1 MLSIC
6 GEAFRQGAG
15 NQTLVRRRRIKMQ
28 NKLKII
34 VVLALFNWLVMTV
47 PSTAETEL
55 TKLVNEIR
63 PAVVTVIVYDINQQ
77 VAGIGSGF
85 FIDKDGHLITNYH
98 VLDGRYTAEV
108 KTADGNAYPI
118 KMIVADNRAADLVKV
133 RVDIPR
139 KKFKWVETADRLPSI
154 AEQILVVGSPMGLEQ
169 TVSEGIVSSI
179 RTIPTVG
186 EFFQMSA
193 PISPGSSGSPVI
205 NLKGQVVGVATF
217 QMIRG
222 QNLNFAVSTKSIKKL
237 KPVKAGISMSL
248 WTFNNSLHQPG
259 LAEKLCR
266 QGYSFS
272 INGEDQKA
280 LEFFQEAIEKDPK
293 NTMAWN
299 GLGYCHV
306 GMNNP
311 AAAIKA
317 YQQAI
322 KTNPADE
329 TLYFILGN
337 YYVKLDQPQEAV
349 NAYRQ
354 VIRMKPDFEEA
365 HFKLG
370 VVYSRLGQI
379 DEGKNAFET
388 VIRLNPDAAPAHFN
402 VGIAYAQLGRYKDAL
417 KSNQE
422 VLRIDPDFAPAHNNI
437 GMLHNRLGN
446 ADQEIRAYK
455 SAIRSD
461 PDFASAHYNLGV
473 ALLQTG
479 DKAAAL
485 DEYKILKDLDK
496 QSANQL
502 FNQIYY

>member
-1 MLSIC
+1 M
-6 GEAFRQGAG
+6 R
-15 NQTLVRRRRIKMQ
+15 K
-28 NKLKII
+28 KLKITA
-34 VVLALFNWLVMTV
+34 VLALFISLAMTAPLTGV
-47 PSTAETEL
+47 AALTEL
-55 TKLVNEIR
+55 VNDIR

-85 FIDKDGHLITNYH
+85 FVDKHGHLITNYH
-98 VLDGRYTAEV
+98 VLDGRYKADV
-108 KTADGNAYPI
+108 KTAEGDTYPI
-118 KMIVADNRAADLVKV
+118 KLIVADSKATDLVKV
-133 RVDIPR
+133 LVDIPP
-139 KKFKWVETADRLPSI
+139 KKFKWVKTAGRLPSI

-179 RTIPTVG
+179 RKIPAVG

-205 NLKGQVVGVATF
+205 NLQGQVVGVATF
-217 QMIRG
+217 QMVQG
-222 QNLNFAVSTKSIKKL
+222 QNLNFAVSAKSISKL
-237 KPVKAGISMSL
+237 KAVKPGISMSL

-280 LEFFQEAIEKDPK
+280 LEFFKEAIEKDPR

-306 GMNNP
+306 GLNNP
-311 AAAIKA
+311 TAAIKA
-317 YQQAI
+317 YQEAI
-322 KTNPADE
+322 KINPKDE
-329 TLYFILGN
+329 TLHYILGN
-337 YYVKLDQPQEAV
+337 YYVKIGQHREAI
-349 NAYRQ
+349 NAYLK
-354 VIRMKPDFEEA
+354 VIRLNPDFEAA

-370 VVYSRLGQI
+370 VVYSQLGQLN
-379 DEGKNAFET
+379 EGKNAFET
-388 VIRLNPDAAPAHFN
+388 VIRLNPNAAPAHFN
-402 VGIAYAQLGRYKDAL
+402 AGIAYAQLGRYNDAL
-417 KSNQE
+417 NANGE
-422 VLRIDPDFAPAHNNI
+422 VLRIDPEFAPAHNNI
-437 GMLHNRLGN
+437 GLVHKRLGN
-446 ADQEIRAYK
+446 ANLEIKAYK
-455 SAIRSD
+455 SAIRID

-473 ALLQTG
+473 ALLASG

-485 DEYKILKDLDK
+485 DEYKILKDLDR

>member
-1 MLSIC
+1 MTGPLT
-6 GEAFRQGAG
+6 AG
-15 NQTLVRRRRIKMQ
+15 
-28 NKLKII
+28 
-34 VVLALFNWLVMTV
+34 
-47 PSTAETEL
+47 TEL

-63 PAVVTVIVYDINQQ
+63 PAVVTVVVYDINQK
-77 VAGIGSGF
+77 VANIGSGF
-85 FIDKDGHLITNYH
+85 FIDKYGHLITNYH
-98 VLDGRYTAEV
+98 VLDGQYTAEV
-108 KTADGNAYPI
+108 RTADGNTYPI
-118 KMIVADNRAADLVKV
+118 KLIVADNKAIDLVKV
-133 RVDIPR
+133 LVDIPP
-139 KKFKWVETADRLPSI
+139 KKFKWIKTTHRLPSI

-179 RTIPTVG
+179 RKIPSVG

-217 QMIRG
+217 QMVRG
-222 QNLNFAVSTKSIKKL
+222 QNLNFAVSAKLVKKL
-237 KPVKAGISMSL
+237 KPVKDGMSMSL
-248 WTFNNSLHQPG
+248 WTFNNSLNQPG

-272 INGEDQKA
+272 INGENQKA
-280 LEFFQEAIEKDPK
+280 LEFFKEAIEKDPQ

-306 GMNNP
+306 GLNNP

-322 KTNPADE
+322 KANPGDE
-329 TLYFILGN
+329 SLYFILGN
-337 YYVKLDQPQEAV
+337 YYIKLGQHQEAI
-349 NAYRQ
+349 NAYLR
-354 VIRMKPDFEEA
+354 VIRLKPDFEEA

-370 VVYSRLGQI
+370 VAYTKLGRLV
-379 DEGKNAFET
+379 EGKNAFET

-402 VGIAYAQLGRYKDAL
+402 AGIAYAQLGRYPHAL
-417 KSNQE
+417 RANQE
-422 VLRIDPDFAPAHNNI
+422 VLRIDPEFAPAHNNL
-437 GMLHNRLGN
+437 GMVHKILGH
-446 ADQEIRAYK
+446 ADREIEAYK
-455 SAIRSD
+455 RAIRID
-461 PDFASAHYNLGV
+461 PDFAFAHYNLGV

-479 DKAAAL
+479 DKVAAL
-485 DEYKILKDLDK
+485 DEYRILKNLDK

>member
-1 MLSIC
+1 
-6 GEAFRQGAG
+6 
-15 NQTLVRRRRIKMQ
+15 MQ

-34 VVLALFNWLVMTV
+34 VVIALFNWLVMSD
-47 PSTAETEL
+47 PLTAETEL
-55 TKLVNEIR
+55 TKLVKEIR
-63 PAVVTVIVYDINQQ
+63 PAVVTVIVYDINQA
-77 VAGIGSGF
+77 VANIGSGF
-85 FIDKDGHLITNYH
+85 FIDKYGHLITNYH
-98 VLDGRYTAEV
+98 VLDGKYTAEV
-108 KTADGNAYPI
+108 KTAEGNTYPI
-118 KMIVADNRAADLVKV
+118 KLIVADNKATDLVKV
-133 RVDIPR
+133 LVDIPP
-139 KKFKWVETADRLPSI
+139 KKFKWVKTADSLPSI
-154 AEQILVVGSPMGLEQ
+154 AEQVLVVGSPMGLEQ

-179 RTIPTVG
+179 REIPSVG

-205 NLKGQVVGVATF
+205 NLKGQVVGIATF
-217 QMIRG
+217 QMVRG
-222 QNLNFAVSTKSIKKL
+222 QNLNFAVSVKSVRKL
-237 KPVKAGISMSL
+237 KPVKAGMSMPL
-248 WTFNNSLHQPG
+248 WTYNNSLNQPG
-259 LAEKLCR
+259 LAEELCR

-280 LEFFQEAIEKDPK
+280 LEFFQEAIEKDPE

-311 AAAIKA
+311 AAALKA

-322 KTNPADE
+322 KTNPGDE
-329 TLYFILGN
+329 TLYYILGN
-337 YYVKLDQPQEAV
+337 YYVKLGQPQEAI

-370 VVYSRLGQI
+370 VVYSQLGQL

-388 VIRLNPDAAPAHFN
+388 VIRLNPDAVPAHFS

-417 KSNQE
+417 KANQE
-422 VLRIDPDFAPAHNNI
+422 VLRIDPNFAPAHNNI
-437 GMLHNRLGN
+437 GMVQKKLGN
-446 ADQEIRAYK
+446 AGLEIESYK
-455 SAIRSD
+455 RAIRID
-461 PDFASAHYNLGV
+461 PDFAFAHYNLGV
-473 ALLQTG
+473 ALLQSG

-485 DEYKILKDLDK
+485 DEYKILKNLD
-496 QSANQL
+496 QQGANQL

>member
-1 MLSIC
+1 MLHKTKIT
-6 GEAFRQGAG
+6 FVL
-15 NQTLVRRRRIKMQ
+15 TL
-28 NKLKII
+28 
-34 VVLALFNWLVMTV
+34 FCWLVMAGPINAV
-47 PSTAETEL
+47 TEL

-63 PAVVTVIVYDINQQ
+63 PAVVTVIVYDIDQE

-85 FIDKDGHLITNYH
+85 FIDQDGHLITNYH
-98 VLDGRYTAEV
+98 VLDGRYTAKV
-108 KTADGNAYPI
+108 KTADGSTYPI
-118 KMIVADNRAADLVKV
+118 KLIVADSKEADLVKV
-133 RVDIPR
+133 QVEIPS
-139 KKFKWVETADRLPSI
+139 KKFKWVKTADRLPSI

-179 RTIPTVG
+179 REIPTVG

-205 NLKGQVVGVATF
+205 DLKGHVIGVATF

-222 QNLNFAVSTKSIKKL
+222 QNLNFAVSIKSVRKL
-237 KPVKAGISMSL
+237 KAVKAGMTISQ
-248 WTFNNSLHQPG
+248 WTFNNSLHQPR

-293 NTMAWN
+293 NTRAWN

-306 GMNNP
+306 GLNNP
-311 AAAIKA
+311 AEAIAAYQNAIKS
-317 YQQAI
+317 
-322 KTNPADE
+322 NPDDE
-329 TLYFILGN
+329 ALYFILGN
-337 YYVKLDQPQEAV
+337 YYVKLGQQREAI
-349 NAYRQ
+349 NSYQ
-354 VIRMKPDFEEA
+354 QSIRMKPDFVEA

-370 VVYSRLGQI
+370 VVYSQLGRV
-379 DEGKNAFET
+379 DESKDAFET
-388 VIRLNPDAAPAHFN
+388 AIRLNPNATPAHFN
-402 VGIAYAQLGRYKDAL
+402 VGIAYAHLGRYQDAL
-417 KSNQE
+417 EANQE
-422 VLRIDPDFAPAHNNI
+422 VLRIDPEFAPAHNNI
-437 GMLHNRLGN
+437 GRLYHIIGN
-446 ADQEIRAYK
+446 ADLEIEAYK
-455 SAIRSD
+455 QAIRID
-461 PDFASAHYNLGV
+461 PDYASAHYNLGA

-496 QSANQL
+496 TSANQL

>member
-1 MLSIC
+1 M
-6 GEAFRQGAG
+6 R
-15 NQTLVRRRRIKMQ
+15 

-34 VVLALFNWLVMTV
+34 VVMALFNWLVM
-47 PSTAETEL
+47 PDPLTAETEL
-55 TKLVNEIR
+55 TRLVNEIR
-63 PAVVTVIVYDINQQ
+63 PAVVTVIVYDINQA
-77 VAGIGSGF
+77 VANIGSGF
-85 FIDKDGHLITNYH
+85 FIDKYGHLITNYH
-98 VLDGRYTAEV
+98 VLDGKYAAEV
-108 KTADGNAYPI
+108 KTAEGNTYPI
-118 KMIVADNRAADLVKV
+118 KLIVADNKATDLVKV
-133 RVDIPR
+133 LVDIPR
-139 KKFKWVETADRLPSI
+139 KKFKWVKTADSLPSI
-154 AEQILVVGSPMGLEQ
+154 AEQVLVVGSPMGLEQ

-179 RTIPTVG
+179 REIPSVG

-217 QMIRG
+217 QMVGG
-222 QNLNFAVSTKSIKKL
+222 QNLNFAVSVKSVKKL
-237 KPVKAGISMSL
+237 KPLKDGMSMPL

-259 LAEKLCR
+259 LAENLCR

-280 LEFFQEAIEKDPK
+280 LEFFQKAIEKDPG

-311 AAAIKA
+311 AAALKA

-322 KTNPADE
+322 KTNPGDE
-329 TLYFILGN
+329 TLYYILGD
-337 YYVKLDQPQEAV
+337 YYIKLGQPLEAI

-354 VIRMKPDFEEA
+354 AIRIKPDFEEA
-365 HFKLG
+365 HFRLG
-370 VVYSRLGQI
+370 VVYSQLGRL

-388 VIRLNPDAAPAHFN
+388 VIRLNPDDVPAHFS
-402 VGIAYAQLGRYKDAL
+402 VGIAYAQMGRYKDAL
-417 KSNQE
+417 KANQE
-422 VLRIDPDFAPAHNNI
+422 VLRINPEFAPAYNNI
-437 GMLHNRLGN
+437 GMVHKKLGN
-446 ADQEIRAYK
+446 AGLEIESYK
-455 SAIRSD
+455 NAIRLD

-485 DEYKILKDLDK
+485 NEYKILKNLDK
-496 QSANQL
+496 QGANHL
-502 FNQIYY
+502 FDQIYY

>member
-1 MLSIC
+1 M
-6 GEAFRQGAG
+6 R
-15 NQTLVRRRRIKMQ
+15 
-28 NKLKII
+28 NKLKIA
-34 VVLALFNWLVMTV
+34 VLLALFNWLVMTA
-47 PSTAETEL
+47 PLTAGAEL
-55 TKLVNEIR
+55 TTLVNKIR
-63 PAVVTVIVYDINQQ
+63 PAVVTVIVYDINQK
-77 VAGIGSGF
+77 ATNIGSGF
-85 FIDKDGHLITNYH
+85 FIDKYGHLITNYH
-98 VLDGRYTAEV
+98 VLAGQYTAEV
-108 KTADGNAYPI
+108 RTADGNTYPI
-118 KMIVADNRAADLVKV
+118 KLIVADNKAVDLVKV
-133 RVDIPR
+133 LVDIPR
-139 KKFKWVETADRLPSI
+139 KKVKWVKTDSRLPAI
-154 AEQILVVGSPMGLEQ
+154 AEQVLVVGSPMGLEQ

-179 RTIPTVG
+179 RKIPSVG

-205 NLKGQVVGVATF
+205 NLKGLVVGVATF
-217 QMIRG
+217 QMVRG
-222 QNLNFAVSTKSIKKL
+222 QNLNFAVSAKSVEKL
-237 KPVKAGISMSL
+237 KPVKAGMSMSL

-280 LEFFQEAIEKDPK
+280 LEFFQKAIENDPE

-311 AAAIKA
+311 AAALKA

-322 KTNPADE
+322 ETNPGDE

-337 YYVKLDQPQEAV
+337 YYIKLGQHQEAI
-349 NAYRQ
+349 NAYLR
-354 VIRMKPDFEEA
+354 VIRLKPDFEEA

-370 VVYSRLGQI
+370 VAYSQLGRL

-388 VIRLNPDAAPAHFN
+388 LIRLNPDAAPAHFN

-417 KSNQE
+417 KANLE
-422 VLRIDPDFAPAHNNI
+422 VLRIDSEFAPAHNNMGMVHKMLGNADLEIEAYKRAIRIDPDFA
-437 GMLHNRLGN
+437 
-446 ADQEIRAYK
+446 
-455 SAIRSD
+455 
-461 PDFASAHYNLGV
+461 FAHYNLGV

-485 DEYKILKDLDK
+485 DEYRILKNLDK

-502 FNQIYY
+502 FNQIYD

>member
-1 MLSIC
+1 MTGPLT
-6 GEAFRQGAG
+6 AG
-15 NQTLVRRRRIKMQ
+15 
-28 NKLKII
+28 
-34 VVLALFNWLVMTV
+34 
-47 PSTAETEL
+47 TEL

-63 PAVVTVIVYDINQQ
+63 PAVVTVVVYDINQK
-77 VAGIGSGF
+77 VANIGSGF
-85 FIDKDGHLITNYH
+85 FIDKYGHLITNYH
-98 VLDGRYTAEV
+98 VLDGQYTAEV
-108 KTADGNAYPI
+108 RTADGNTYPI
-118 KMIVADNRAADLVKV
+118 KLIVADNKAIDLVKV
-133 RVDIPR
+133 LVDIPR
-139 KKFKWVETADRLPSI
+139 KKFKWIKTAHRLPSI

-179 RTIPTVG
+179 REIPSVG

-217 QMIRG
+217 QMVRG
-222 QNLNFAVSTKSIKKL
+222 QNLNFAVSAKLVKKL
-237 KPVKAGISMSL
+237 KPIKAGMSMSL
-248 WTFNNSLHQPG
+248 WTFNNSLNQPG

-272 INGEDQKA
+272 INGENQKA
-280 LEFFQEAIEKDPK
+280 LEFFKEAIEKDPQ

-306 GMNNP
+306 GLNNP

-322 KTNPADE
+322 KANPGDE

-337 YYVKLDQPQEAV
+337 YYIKLGQHQEAI
-349 NAYRQ
+349 NAYLR
-354 VIRMKPDFEEA
+354 VIRLKPDFEEA

-370 VVYSRLGQI
+370 VAYTKLGRLV
-379 DEGKNAFET
+379 EGKNAFET

-402 VGIAYAQLGRYKDAL
+402 AGIAYAQLGRYPHAL
-417 KSNQE
+417 RANQE
-422 VLRIDPDFAPAHNNI
+422 VLRIDPEFAPAHNNL
-437 GMLHNRLGN
+437 GLVHKMLGH
-446 ADQEIRAYK
+446 ADREIEAYK
-455 SAIRSD
+455 RAIRID
-461 PDFASAHYNLGV
+461 PDFAFAHYNLGV

-479 DKAAAL
+479 DKVGAL
-485 DEYKILKDLDK
+485 DEYRILKNLDK

>member
-1 MLSIC
+1 M
-6 GEAFRQGAG
+6 R
-15 NQTLVRRRRIKMQ
+15 
-28 NKLKII
+28 NKLKITI
-34 VVLALFNWLVMTV
+34 VLALLNWLVMTG
-47 PSTAETEL
+47 PLTAGTEL

-63 PAVVTVIVYDINQQ
+63 PAVVTVVVYDINQQ
-77 VAGIGSGF
+77 VANIGSGF
-85 FIDKDGHLITNYH
+85 FIDKYGHLITNYH
-98 VLDGRYTAEV
+98 VLDGQYTAEV
-108 KTADGNAYPI
+108 RTADGNTYPI
-118 KMIVADNRAADLVKV
+118 KLIVADNKVTDLVKV
-133 RVDIPR
+133 LVDIPR
-139 KKFKWVETADRLPSI
+139 KKVKWVKTADRLPSI

-179 RTIPTVG
+179 RKIPSVG

-217 QMIRG
+217 QMVRG
-222 QNLNFAVSTKSIKKL
+222 QNLNFAVSAKLVRKL
-237 KPVKAGISMSL
+237 KPVEAGMSMSL
-248 WTFNNSLHQPG
+248 WTFNNSLNQPG

-272 INGEDQKA
+272 INGQNQKA
-280 LEFFQEAIEKDPK
+280 LEFFQEAIATDPK
-293 NTMAWN
+293 NTTAWN

-311 AAAIKA
+311 ADAIKA

-322 KTNPADE
+322 KTNPDDE

-337 YYVKLDQPQEAV
+337 YYVKLGQLQQAIKTFLR
-349 NAYRQ
+349 A
-354 VIRMKPDFEEA
+354 IKLKPDFEEA

-370 VVYSRLGQI
+370 VAYTKLGRLV
-379 DEGKNAFET
+379 EGKNAFET

-402 VGIAYAQLGRYKDAL
+402 AGIAYAQLGRYPHAL
-417 KSNQE
+417 RANQE
-422 VLRIDPDFAPAHNNI
+422 VLRIDPEFAPAHNNL
-437 GMLHNRLGN
+437 GMVHKMLGH
-446 ADQEIRAYK
+446 ADREIEAYK
-455 SAIRSD
+455 RAIRID
-461 PDFASAHYNLGV
+461 PDFAFAHYNLGV

-479 DKAAAL
+479 DKVAAL
-485 DEYKILKDLDK
+485 DEYRILKNLDK